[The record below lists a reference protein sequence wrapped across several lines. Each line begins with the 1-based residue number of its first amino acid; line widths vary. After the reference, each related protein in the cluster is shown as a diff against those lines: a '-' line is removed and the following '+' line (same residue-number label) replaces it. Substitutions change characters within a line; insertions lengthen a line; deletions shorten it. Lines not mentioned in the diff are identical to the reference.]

1 MPPTV
6 IFHVLLRPQEFGF
19 RSGLTAVGRSW
30 QDDLMRYMHMPE
42 LPCMVLNI
50 YGELL

>member
-6 IFHVLLRPQEFGF
+6 ILLRPQEFGF
-19 RSGLTAVGRSW
+19 RSGLPAVGRSW
-30 QDDLMRYMHMPE
+30 QDDLMSYMHMPE
-42 LPCMVLNI
+42 RPCMVLNI